1 MKKPIKNILLTHSS
15 NDLYGASK
23 VLISTIEILILN
35 GFKVH
40 LILPS
45 NGPLN
50 YNETIKKV
58 NLTIVNLGVFRKKY
72 FNIMGLFNRLFYILK
87 SISYI
92 NRYIK
97 KNKIDLV
104 FINTSTT
111 ISPCISSYISKV
123 PSIYHIHEIP
133 KGSNIYLAFLIKVIN
148 KFSNKVIAVSNVV
161 KEYWVKNGMIEDKIN
176 VIYNGYDFDFTLKK
190 TKEKN
195 KIIFT
200 SISRI
205 IPYKGHIFLIELFRE
220 ILKYR
225 NDIILQIVGDTLPV
239 YQSYLNE
246 LKSKVKEYKLNN
258 NIFFL
263 GFIPS
268 IKPAL
273 QNADFFIHAPIDPDP
288 APAVILEAIESRTA
302 VIYSDM
308 GGAREILDNGK
319 NGLKI
324 NLNSIQ
330 KSSKLILNY
339 ISQKKI
345 QQKRIEDS
353 INFVSN
359 NFNKHSYKIN
369 LLNVLLNFE

>member
-1 MKKPIKNILLTHSS
+1 
-15 NDLYGASK
+15 
-23 VLISTIEILILN
+23 
-35 GFKVH
+35 
-40 LILPS
+40 
-45 NGPLN
+45 
-50 YNETIKKV
+50 
-58 NLTIVNLGVFRKKY
+58 
-72 FNIMGLFNRLFYILK
+72 
-87 SISYI
+87 
-92 NRYIK
+92 
-97 KNKIDLV
+97 
-104 FINTSTT
+104 
-111 ISPCISSYISKV
+111 
-123 PSIYHIHEIP
+123 
-133 KGSNIYLAFLIKVIN
+133 
-148 KFSNKVIAVSNVV
+148 
-161 KEYWVKNGMIEDKIN
+161 MIEDKIN
-176 VIYNGYDFDFTLKK
+176 VIYNGYDFNFNLKK
-190 TKEKN
+190 IKEKN
-195 KIIFT
+195 KIVFT

-205 IPYKGHIFLIELFRE
+205 IPYKGHIFLIELFKE

-239 YQSYLNE
+239 YETYLNE
-246 LKSKVKEYKLNN
+246 LKSKVKEYKINN

-273 QNADFFIHAPIDPDP
+273 QNADFFIHAPVEPDP

-359 NFNKHSYKIN
+359 NFNKPSYKTN
-369 LLNVLLNFE
+369 LLNLLSEF

>member
-58 NLTIVNLGVFRKKY
+58 KLTIVNLGVFRKKY
-72 FNIMGLFNRLFYILK
+72 FNIIGLFNRLFYILK

-104 FINTSTT
+104 YINTSTT

-133 KGSNIYLAFLIKVIN
+133 KGSNIYLIFLIKVIN

-176 VIYNGYDFDFTLKK
+176 VIYNGYDFNFTLKK
-190 TKEKN
+190 IKEKN
-195 KIIFT
+195 KIVFT

-205 IPYKGHIFLIELFRE
+205 IPYKGHIFLIELFKE

-239 YQSYLNE
+239 YETYLNE
-246 LKSKVKEYKLNN
+246 LKSKVKEYKINN

-273 QNADFFIHAPIDPDP
+273 QNADFFIHAPVEPDP

-359 NFNKHSYKIN
+359 NFNKPSYKTN
-369 LLNVLLNFE
+369 LLNLLSEF

>member
-1 MKKPIKNILLTHSS
+1 MKKSTKNILISHSS

-58 NLTIVNLGVFRKKY
+58 KLTIVNLGVFRKKY
-72 FNIMGLFNRLFYILK
+72 FNIIGLFNRLFYILK

-104 FINTSTT
+104 YINTSTT

-133 KGSNIYLAFLIKVIN
+133 KGSNIYLIFLIKVIN

-176 VIYNGYDFDFTLKK
+176 VIYNGYDFNFTRKK
-190 TKEKN
+190 IKEKN
-195 KIIFT
+195 KIVFT

-205 IPYKGHIFLIELFRE
+205 IPYKGHIFLIELFKE

-239 YQSYLNE
+239 YETYLNE
-246 LKSKVKEYKLNN
+246 LKSKVKEYKINN

-273 QNADFFIHAPIDPDP
+273 QNADFFIHAPVEPDP

-359 NFNKHSYKIN
+359 NFNKPSYKTN
-369 LLNVLLNFE
+369 LLNLLSEF

>member
-58 NLTIVNLGVFRKKY
+58 KLTIVNLGVFRKKY
-72 FNIMGLFNRLFYILK
+72 FNIIGLFNRLFYILK

-104 FINTSTT
+104 YINTSTT

-133 KGSNIYLAFLIKVIN
+133 KGSNIYLIFLIKVIN

-176 VIYNGYDFDFTLKK
+176 VIYNGYDFNFTFKK
-190 TKEKN
+190 KN
-195 KIIFT
+195 K
-200 SISRI
+200 R
-205 IPYKGHIFLIELFRE
+205 
-220 ILKYR
+220 
-225 NDIILQIVGDTLPV
+225 
-239 YQSYLNE
+239 
-246 LKSKVKEYKLNN
+246 
-258 NIFFL
+258 
-263 GFIPS
+263 
-268 IKPAL
+268 
-273 QNADFFIHAPIDPDP
+273 
-288 APAVILEAIESRTA
+288 
-302 VIYSDM
+302 
-308 GGAREILDNGK
+308 
-319 NGLKI
+319 
-324 NLNSIQ
+324 
-330 KSSKLILNY
+330 
-339 ISQKKI
+339 KK
-345 QQKRIEDS
+345 
-353 INFVSN
+353 
-359 NFNKHSYKIN
+359 
-369 LLNVLLNFE
+369 

>member
-58 NLTIVNLGVFRKKY
+58 KLTIVNLGVFRKKY

-359 NFNKHSYKIN
+359 NFNKHSYKIK
-369 LLNVLLNFE
+369 LLNLLLNFE

>member
-23 VLISTIEILILN
+23 VLVSTIDILILN

-50 YNETIKKV
+50 HNETIKKV
-58 NLTIVNLGVFRKKY
+58 NLTIINLGVFRKKY
-72 FNIMGLFNRLFYILK
+72 FNILGLFNRLFYILK

-104 FINTSTT
+104 YINTSTT

-133 KGSNIYLAFLIKVIN
+133 KGSKIYLKFLIKVIN
-148 KFSNKVIAVSNVV
+148 KFSNKVIVVSNVV
-161 KEYWVKNGMIEDKIN
+161 KEYWAKNGMIEDKIN

-205 IPYKGHIFLIELFRE
+205 IPYKGHMFLIEIFKE

-225 NDIILQIVGDTLPV
+225 NDIILQIVGDTLPA

-246 LKSKVKEYKLNN
+246 LKSKVKEYKIKN

-263 GFIPS
+263 GFIPT

-273 QNADFFIHAPIDPDP
+273 QNADFFIHTPVEPDP

-319 NGLKI
+319 NGLQI

-330 KSSKLILNY
+330 KSSKQILNY

-353 INFVSN
+353 INFVSK
-359 NFNKHSYKIN
+359 NFNKHSYKTN
-369 LLNVLLNFE
+369 LLNVLSEF